1 MFGLGKPEDEER
13 MRDRNSIN
21 GVKMGGVCEG
31 LYAAKRCNNYGY
43 EESYSSYN
51 NNDDSNVAIVHVADG
66 SAVNIFVNGQFVYGP
81 IIGCADITIK

>member
-1 MFGLGKPEDEER
+1 MFGLGKPEEEER

-43 EESYSSYN
+43 EES
-51 NNDDSNVAIVHVADG
+51 
-66 SAVNIFVNGQFVYGP
+66 
-81 IIGCADITIK
+81 